1 MNTSTQKSANKLMSS
16 IGLKV
21 TATEPPKHTQFNR
34 AKLPSPESF
43 WASHG
48 ITFKAKKSWIMAKCI
63 FHDDH
68 HPSLGINTETGGFCC
83 HACGARGGDVLSAY
97 QLLVGCDFV
106 AAAKALGAWE
116 EK

>member
-1 MNTSTQKSANKLMSS
+1 MKSAFQSAGRLMSS
-16 IGLKV
+16 IGLRI
-21 TATEPPKHTQFNR
+21 AAGDARNQYQFNR

-48 ITFKAKKSWIMAKCI
+48 ITLKSKKGWVMAKCI

-68 HPSLGINTETGGFCC
+68 HASLGINAESGGFFC
-83 HACGARGGDVLSAY
+83 HACGAKGGDVLAAH
-97 QLLVGCDFV
+97 QLHISCDFV
-106 AAAKALGAWE
+106 SAAKALGAWE

>member
-1 MNTSTQKSANKLMSS
+1 MNTTLQSASKLMSS

-21 TATEPPKHTQFNR
+21 TSVATLKHSRFNR

-48 ITFKAKKSWIMAKCI
+48 ITFKSKKGWIMAKCI

-68 HPSLGINTETGGFCC
+68 HASLGINTETGGFFC
-83 HACGARGGDVLSAY
+83 HACGAKGGDVLSAY

-106 AAAKALGAWE
+106 TAVKALDAWE

>member
-1 MNTSTQKSANKLMSS
+1 MNTAFQSASKLMSS

-21 TATEPPKHTQFNR
+21 AIVDSPKQSRFNR

-43 WASHG
+43 WASHS
-48 ITFKAKKSWIMAKCI
+48 IKLKSKKGWIMAKCA

-68 HPSLGINTETGGFCC
+68 HASLGINTETGDFFC
-83 HACGARGGDVLSAY
+83 HACGAKGGDVLSAY
-97 QLLVGCDFV
+97 QLLNGCDFV
-106 AAAKALGAWE
+106 TAAKALGAWE